1 MGMTGTYWVVDG
13 DPVDDES
20 VDEDSEYSES
30 NVDSDESL
38 EDESPQAAAGSGLL
52 QAFLA
57 QIPQEQLAPV
67 VVDQRTPQQHW
78 RDFLGQVESSRTKIL
93 KVSDACMTKFGLDN
107 TRSDLVANELVEAVE
122 SARGITH
129 AILGDRA
136 LGLVKESGQQ
146 LHLLETI
153 FRLHHET
160 LTYLKLGS
168 DESPSAIETSSFL
181 GALYASQGKL
191 QISEMEIRGLQLT
204 SELEIARLAEILRES
219 RETLRQVN
227 LLDVTVTSG
236 LVLDPL
242 FAALCDSSTLDELR
256 LVVVGQEEYHTT
268 ALVSPEGRI
277 PYDRACISRS
287 S

>member
-129 AILGDRA
+129 AFLGDRA

-146 LHLLETI
+146 LHLL
-153 FRLHHET
+153 
-160 LTYLKLGS
+160 
-168 DESPSAIETSSFL
+168 
-181 GALYASQGKL
+181 
-191 QISEMEIRGLQLT
+191 
-204 SELEIARLAEILRES
+204 
-219 RETLRQVN
+219 
-227 LLDVTVTSG
+227 
-236 LVLDPL
+236 
-242 FAALCDSSTLDELR
+242 
-256 LVVVGQEEYHTT
+256 
-268 ALVSPEGRI
+268 
-277 PYDRACISRS
+277 
-287 S
+287 